1 MSALVAPLVT
11 AFFDPVTWTVT
22 YVVRAPGASS
32 CVVIDP
38 VLDYD
43 RRSGQV
49 STTSIDALCA
59 FVDGNGL
66 TVEWALDTHVHAD
79 HMTGLAELARRTGAR
94 TAIGNQ
100 VGVVQKTFAAI
111 YNLPDFP
118 CDGRQFDRLLSDGD
132 QIMVDE
138 LVLTALHVPGHTPA
152 CMAYV
157 VGDAVFVGDTLF
169 MPDFGTA
176 RCDFPGGDA
185 TTLYRSVRRLLDLPA
200 DTRMFVGHDYGPGG
214 RAIAW
219 ETSVAAQRADNI
231 HIHDEIGE
239 AEFVALRQARDAT
252 LEMPELLLPSLQV
265 NIRAGNLP
273 EAEDNGTR
281 YLKFPLTGSDH

>member
-1 MSALVAPLVT
+1 MPSSVT
-11 AFFDPVTWTVT
+11 PAVKAFFDPITWTIT
-22 YVVRAPGASS
+22 YVVWAEGDTN
-32 CVVIDP
+32 CLVIDP

-43 RRSGQV
+43 RRNGKV
-49 STTSIDALCA
+49 STTSIDAVCA
-59 FVDGNGL
+59 FVNGNGL
-66 TVEWALDTHVHAD
+66 TVEWVMDTHVHAD
-79 HMTGLAELARRTGAR
+79 HMTGLTELARRTGAK
-94 TAIGNQ
+94 TAIGAH
-100 VGVVQKTFAAI
+100 VSVVQKTFADI

-118 CDGRQFDRLLSDGD
+118 CDGSQFDRLLADGE
-132 QIMVDE
+132 QIAMGE
-138 LVLTALHVPGHTPA
+138 MVLTALHVPGHTPA
-152 CMAYV
+152 CMAYM

-185 TTLYRSVRRLLDLPA
+185 STLYRSVRRLLDLPA
-200 DTRMFVGHDYGPGG
+200 ATRMFVGHDYGPDG

-231 HIHDEIGE
+231 HVRDGIGE

-273 EAEDNGTR
+273 EPESNGTR
-281 YLKFPLTGSDH
+281 YLKFPLRR

>member
-1 MSALVAPLVT
+1 MSPSVTPVVT
-11 AFFDPVTWTVT
+11 AFFDPLTWTIT
-22 YVVRAPGASS
+22 YVVRAPSASS

-43 RRSGQV
+43 RRDGKV
-49 STTSIDALCA
+49 STASIDTVCA
-59 FVDGNGL
+59 FLDSNGL
-66 TVEWALDTHVHAD
+66 KVEWVLDTHVHAD
-79 HMTGLAELARRTGAR
+79 HMTGLAELARRTGAKK
-94 TAIGNQ
+94 AIGNQ
-100 VGVVQKTFAAI
+100 VSVVQKTFAAI
-111 YNLPDFP
+111 YNLPAFP
-118 CDGRQFDRLLSDGD
+118 CDGSQFDRLLADGD
-132 QIMVDE
+132 QIMAEE
-138 LVLTALHVPGHTPA
+138 LTLTALYVPGHTPA
-152 CMAYV
+152 CMAYR

-185 TTLYRSVRRLLDLPA
+185 ATLYRSVRRLLDLPA

-219 ETSVAAQRADNI
+219 ETTVAAQKADNI
-231 HIHDEIGE
+231 HVRDGISEV
-239 AEFVALRQARDAT
+239 EFVALRQSRDAT

-273 EAEDNGTR
+273 EPESNGTS
-281 YLKFPLTGSDH
+281 YLKFPLSV

>member
-1 MSALVAPLVT
+1 MSPAITPLVT

-22 YVVRAPGASS
+22 YVVRVPGASS
-32 CVVIDP
+32 CLVIDP

-49 STTSIDALCA
+49 SATSIDTLCA
-59 FVDGNGL
+59 FVDDNGL
-66 TVEWALDTHVHAD
+66 TVEWILDTHVHAD
-79 HMTGLAELARRTGAR
+79 HMTGLAELARRTGAK
-94 TAIGNQ
+94 TAIGKQ
-100 VGVVQKTFAAI
+100 VSGVQKTFAGI
-111 YNLPDFP
+111 YNLPDLP
-118 CDGRQFDRLLSDGD
+118 CDGSQFDRLLEDGD
-132 QIMVDE
+132 RIVMGD

-185 TTLYRSVRRLLDLPA
+185 ATLYRSVRRLLDLPA

-214 RAIAW
+214 RPIAW
-219 ETSVAAQRADNI
+219 ETSVAAQRQGNI
-231 HIHDEIGE
+231 HVRDGISE

-273 EAEDNGTR
+273 DPESNGTS
-281 YLKFPLTGSDH
+281 YLKFPLRR